1 MRNLII
7 ALFITLA
14 SFTVK
19 AQEQF
24 NGIWANSGSGYMKT
38 ILASDYKVIK
48 VYNTSFDEYR
58 IINETIVS
66 EDGKTFTT
74 KLHNKENGYNVEIQY
89 ILKHTD
95 TILTVYSGHLNTTHT
110 LTRLY

>member
-1 MRNLII
+1 MKNLII
-7 ALFITLA
+7 ALFITL
-14 SFTVK
+14 SSMSLM

-24 NGIWANSGSGYMKT
+24 NGIWANSGSDYMKT

-74 KLHNKENGYNVEIQY
+74 KLHNKENGYIVKIEYLLINKDSIS
-89 ILKHTD
+89 IKFT
-95 TILTVYSGHLNTTHT
+95 GHVNKTYG